1 MWNFL
6 LGYLLARSLVGER
19 AARTGGLIVILWGL
33 LFLFA
38 MGGSFFEL
46 FAKSFFKGVE
56 DGLRQWENPRE
67 VKRARHRVGKIECQ
81 RGASGTRSIA
91 NFVMD
96 VWKGRLGCHSPLP
109 LP

>member
-19 AARTGGLIVILWGL
+19 AARTGGLIVILGVL

-38 MGGSFFEL
+38 LGGSFFEL

-56 DGLRQWENPRE
+56 DGLRQWVHPHE
-67 VKRARHRVGKIECQ
+67 VKTRETSSWKNTFRVAEDYRPMWRAR
-81 RGASGTRSIA
+81 
-91 NFVMD
+91 
-96 VWKGRLGCHSPLP
+96 GRR
-109 LP
+109 